1 MRVAV
6 GSDHAGFGLKAS
18 ILRWLAE
25 HGVPHLDVGAPAF
38 DPEDD
43 YPDHAGAVARAIL
56 EGESDL
62 GIMICGTG
70 QGSCMAANRIPGIR
84 GAACS
89 DTFSARLSR
98 LDNDANVLCLG
109 ARVVGEGLA
118 LEIVETWL
126 NTAFSGD
133 ERHRRRI
140 AKMAALGER
149 EG

>member
-6 GSDHAGFGLKAS
+6 GSDHAGFRLKAS

-25 HGVPHLDVGAPAF
+25 HRVPHLDVGALALE
-38 DPEDD
+38 PEDD
-43 YPDHAGAVARAIL
+43 YPDHVAAVARRIL

-140 AKMAALGER
+140 AKMDALGR
-149 EG
+149 EEG